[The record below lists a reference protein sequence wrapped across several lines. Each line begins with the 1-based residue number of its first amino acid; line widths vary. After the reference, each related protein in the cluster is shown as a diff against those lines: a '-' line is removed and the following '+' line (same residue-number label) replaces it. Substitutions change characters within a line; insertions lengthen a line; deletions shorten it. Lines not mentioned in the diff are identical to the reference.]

1 MVDLYQYRHSDTNK
15 MTEHQPLRLLALEGD
30 GIGPEIMA
38 ATLNVLHACAKKHG
52 VMLQIGNADIGLSS
66 LKKNGTTLPDATLE
80 NAKLVDAVILGPLST
95 ADYPHDTEAGR
106 NPSAEFRKQ
115 LDLFANIRP
124 SKTRAGVAAHA
135 KSMDLVIVRENTE
148 GFYADRN
155 MYQGSGEFMPDPDL
169 ALAVRKISRRGCER
183 IARVAFEKARSRRR
197 HLTVVHKAN
206 VMHLSDGLFLES
218 VDRVGVDYPD
228 VTVRQVIVD
237 AMAALLIRTPEAF
250 DVIVT
255 TNMFGDILSDEAAEL
270 AGSLGVAGSVNVG
283 ERYAL
288 AQAAH
293 GSAPEIAGQNS
304 ANPTGLVTSVSL
316 LLALLG
322 QRSQRAELT
331 AMGASI
337 DRAVDHCLA
346 DGDATVDLGG
356 RLTTGQFGEAVA
368 VRLT

>member
-1 MVDLYQYRHSDTNK
+1 MSHSTNTHMATRNS
-15 MTEHQPLRLLALEGD
+15 MTKHQPVKLLALEGD

-38 ATLNVLHACAKKHG
+38 ATLNVLNACAQKHG
-52 VMLQIGNADIGLSS
+52 VMLQVSSADIGLSS
-66 LKKNGTTLPDATLE
+66 LKTNGTTLPDSTLE
-80 NAKLVDAVILGPLST
+80 SAKSVDAVVLGPLST

-124 SKTRAGVAAHA
+124 SKTRSGVTAHA
-135 KSMDLVIVRENTE
+135 TSMDLVIVRENTE

-169 ALAVRKISRRGCER
+169 ALAIRKISRRGCER
-183 IARVAFEKARSRRR
+183 IAQVAFEKARSRRG

-218 VDRVGVDYPD
+218 VDRIGGEFPD
-228 VTVRQVIVD
+228 VTVRKVIVD

-283 ERYAL
+283 EQYAL

-293 GSAPEIAGQNS
+293 GSAPEIAGQNI
-304 ANPTGLVTSVSL
+304 ANPVGLITSVSL
-316 LLALLG
+316 LLATLG
-322 QRSQRAELT
+322 QRSQRPELAT
-331 AMGASI
+331 MGASI
-337 DRAVDHCLA
+337 DRAVDHCLS
-346 DGDATVDLGG
+346 DGNATVDLGG
-356 RLTTGQFGEAVA
+356 RLTTTQLGEAV
-368 VRLT
+368 VSKIV